1 VRRLRPCGRAP
12 TLSARARPTEA
23 PAISEVRS
31 LPCESQKERIQS
43 VKDDDTKD
51 DHDVR
56 KQEEVLAE
64 YVAGQEDEND
74 RLLQFYEKLC
84 ETMDT
89 AEEEETFAAEVE
101 VTEEW
106 TAAKKARGT
115 AMAKLEALGKLSD

>member
-1 VRRLRPCGRAP
+1 MLKDQ
-12 TLSARARPTEA
+12 E
-23 PAISEVRS
+23 RS
-31 LPCESQKERIQS
+31 LKEIESQKERIQS